1 MRFLSIL
8 TTVFL
13 LILLMGYEYFDCH
26 QKFDTKGPFAWHQTK
41 CTKFKQEAQ
50 RRRANF
56 SLTKEVAQMEISP
69 IAGGS
74 NFPGALQIQ
83 DTGAERVEQQAQGFN
98 IVSPYSIPKYNFDT
112 AYIARGSS

>member
-26 QKFDTKGPFAWHQTK
+26 QKFDTKGPFAQHQTK